1 MDLQDTNMDNNTAVE
16 CKVLLGSYH
25 HMSSVRY
32 MLLALRHND
41 CKLHGIP
48 ALTFQEQPNNLAY
61 KRYNSKVKMVDDTK
75 TITPYLNFTFLDI
88 ICS

>member
-1 MDLQDTNMDNNTAVE
+1 MAVNY
-16 CKVLLGSYH
+16 KVQLGSYH

-41 CKLHGIP
+41 CNIHGIP
-48 ALTFQEQPNNLAY
+48 ALTFQEQTNNLAY

-75 TITPYLNFTFLDI
+75 TITPHLSLTFLDI
-88 ICS
+88 IFSSMLFG